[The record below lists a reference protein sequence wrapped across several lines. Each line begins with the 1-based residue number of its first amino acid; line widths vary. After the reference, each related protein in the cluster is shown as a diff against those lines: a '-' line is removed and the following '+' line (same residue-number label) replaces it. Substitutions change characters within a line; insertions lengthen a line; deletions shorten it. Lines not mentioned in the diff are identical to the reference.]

1 MVEPGNGGGR
11 HDVRTATLLR
21 RLAAPAREPP
31 LVTTVYVVADVR
43 LYRDGLVQ
51 ALGQA
56 PGIDVA
62 GAAASLAEAL
72 AGISARAPEAVL
84 LDVSMPGSQDAV
96 RGIAAAAPATRVVA
110 LSIADRE
117 SDVLAFAEAGVS
129 GYVTRDAGLDEL
141 VAALEG
147 AVRGDVVCSPS
158 IAGALL
164 RRVTTL
170 AARVGDAPAAR
181 MLTSR
186 ELEIVDL
193 IGGGLSNKEI
203 AGRLHIEVATVKNHV
218 HNILEKLQ
226 VPRRGDAVA
235 VVRAGRTY
243 TAED

>member
-1 MVEPGNGGGR
+1 
-11 HDVRTATLLR
+11 
-21 RLAAPAREPP
+21 
-31 LVTTVYVVADVR
+31 VTTVYIVADVR
-43 LYRDGLVQ
+43 LYRDGLVHALAQ
-51 ALGQA
+51 AEE
-56 PGIDVA
+56 IDVA
-62 GAAASLAEAL
+62 GAAGSLAEAL
-72 AGISARAPEAVL
+72 AAVAARPPDAVL
-84 LDVSMPGSQDAV
+84 LDVSTPGSLDAV
-96 RGIAAAAPATRVVA
+96 RAIAAVAPGTRVVA

-117 SDVLAFAEAGVS
+117 SDVLAYAEAGVS

-141 VAALEG
+141 VACLEG
-147 AVRGDVVCSPS
+147 AVRGDVLCSPS

-235 VVRAGRTY
+235 VVRAGRSY
-243 TAED
+243 AGED